1 MTNHPMEV
9 TDDLV
14 VSLAY
19 TLRDD
24 EGNVIDSAGEGD
36 PLEFIQGYGHIIS
49 GLEDELYGMQVGAEK
64 SVVVAPEDGYGPY
77 DADATDVASLD
88 MFPAD
93 FDLEEGMLLELHD
106 EESGEVVEAYVSE
119 IRADEVVLDFNHPL
133 AGQTLHFDV
142 KVVGLRAAT
151 DEELDH
157 GHVHSAHAHGH
168 DDSDA

>member
-1 MTNHPMEV
+1 MAQHPMAV
-9 TDDLV
+9 DDDLV

-24 EGNVIDSAGEGD
+24 EGAVIDSAGDND

-49 GLEDELYGMQVGAEK
+49 GLEDELYGMEVGAEK

-77 DADATDVASLD
+77 DPAATDVASLD
-88 MFPAD
+88 MFPPD

-119 IRADEVVLDFNHPL
+119 IREDEVVLDFNHPL

-142 KVVGLRAAT
+142 KVVNLRPAT

-157 GHVHSAHAHGH
+157 GHVHGAHAH
-168 DDSDA
+168 DDAD